1 MLFLGLRFPVQQF
14 PCSACYIAWPL
25 LPCHLQVLAGETCYV
40 FDMLLQDLDIA
51 RELRSLME
59 NSSVVKVIHD
69 CRQDSAALFYQ
80 LQIRLDN
87 VFDTQVQPLLTC
99 QFHTITTEL

>member
-1 MLFLGLRFPVQQF
+1 M
-14 PCSACYIAWPL
+14 
-25 LPCHLQVLAGETCYV
+25 
-40 FDMLLQDLDIA
+40 FDMLLQDLDILK
-51 RELRSLME
+51 ELRNLME

-87 VFDTQVQPLLTC
+87 VFDTQVQALLTY
-99 QFHTITTEL
+99 QLHKSVTEL

>member
-1 MLFLGLRFPVQQF
+1 ML
-14 PCSACYIAWPL
+14 S
-25 LPCHLQVLAGETCYV
+25 
-40 FDMLLQDLDIA
+40 QDLDILK
-51 RELRSLME
+51 ELRSLME

-87 VFDTQVQPLLTC
+87 VFDTQVQALLTH
-99 QFHTITTEL
+99 QLHKTITELGACVSSQTCTIKKRHS